1 MTSTKSHRTLYL
13 ALAALLLAFG
23 LAACGGGGGEGSGST
38 AAEAGDRTQSQGG
51 AGDAGSKQGEAKGG
65 KGGEGESEGS
75 SGKGEAAEFTP
86 KPHNDSGGGSQQY
99 VQKGGDNSVQ
109 GVGESFEK
117 LAAQAKQLKDTS
129 CAGILEKLTNPAA
142 KSAMKQEAEKA
153 NVGSLRVEGDR
164 SFGISPHALPRKGTA
179 PVSVTVDSSFAT
191 ADESDPPP
199 QLRRI
204 AIAINR
210 GGRIFDRGLPT
221 CRVQRIQPSTIAAA
235 KRICGGAIVG
245 NGHVQVRVNLA
256 NQPPFTFK
264 GPMLVFHATRAGGK
278 RRLLAQVYGTRPPSA
293 FVLTFKI
300 LRRKGTFGTVISTV
314 LPKPARKWAYV
325 THFEMKLRR
334 IYTYRGRRRSFIS
347 AGCAAPAG
355 FPGAVYPFARA
366 NFGFAGGSRGSGCW

>member
-1 MTSTKSHRTLYL
+1 MKAIAPIAL
-13 ALAALLLAFG
+13 ALALLLGA
-23 LAACGGGGGEGSGST
+23 LAGAGSA
-38 AAEAGDRTQSQGG
+38 AAEKQQSG
-51 AGDAGSKQGEAKGG
+51 
-65 KGGEGESEGS
+65 
-75 SGKGEAAEFTP
+75 
-86 KPHNDSGGGSQQY
+86 NLL
-99 VQKGGDNSVQ
+99 V
-109 GVGESFEK
+109 SF
-117 LAAQAKQLKDTS
+117 D
-129 CAGILEKLTNPAA
+129 G
-142 KSAMKQEAEKA
+142 
-153 NVGSLRVEGDR
+153 
-164 SFGISPHALPRKGTA
+164 GISPHALPRKGTA

-366 NFGFAGGSRGSGCW
+366 NFGFAGGSQVTSTLIRDCKVRG